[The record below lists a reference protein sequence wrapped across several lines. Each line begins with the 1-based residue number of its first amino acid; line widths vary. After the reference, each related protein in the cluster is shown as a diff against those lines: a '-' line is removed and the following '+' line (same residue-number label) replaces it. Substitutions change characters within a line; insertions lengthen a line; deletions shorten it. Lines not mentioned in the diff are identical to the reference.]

1 MAKLV
6 YLMNVSLD
14 GFIETPE
21 RSIDWATVDEEL
33 FGWFTDQIRAASGFL
48 YGRRLYEAM
57 AYWAGPASDPDAT
70 PAMREFGEIWTAR
83 PKVVFSST
91 LTHVDHNS
99 RLVAGDPVEELARLH
114 SEFDGEL
121 QVEGPTLAS
130 AFVRRDLVD
139 AYRLVVHPVV
149 LGAGTPFWPALDRP
163 IPLRLVET
171 RRFATGAMVLDYDR
185 EAKQ

>member
-1 MAKLV
+1 MARLV

-21 RSIDWATVDEEL
+21 HSTDWASVDEEL

-48 YGRRLYEAM
+48 YGRRLYETM
-57 AYWAGPASDPDAT
+57 AYWAGAASDPDAT
-70 PAMREFGEIWTAR
+70 PAMREFGEIWTAK

-91 LTHVDHNS
+91 LTDVAHNS
-99 RLVAGDPVEELARLH
+99 RLVTGDPIEELARLH
-114 SEFDGEL
+114 AEFDGEL

-130 AFVRRDLVD
+130 AFVRRDLVE
-139 AYRLVVHPVV
+139 AYRLVVHHVV

-163 IPLRLVET
+163 IPLRLAAS
-171 RRFATGAMVLDYDR
+171 RRWRSGATVLDYVR
-185 EAKQ
+185 P